1 MNYEKYREKL
11 EEGEPVLSYKRKLYS
26 FSGGKV
32 YAGKGLR
39 YNNGK
44 TSILL
49 KQYSQN
55 AFPTTI
61 NIFSPFTQFINFVF
75 LSLVRFK
82 HF

>member
-39 YNNGK
+39 YNNGRD
-44 TSILL
+44 I
-49 KQYSQN
+49 YI
-55 AFPTTI
+55 A
-61 NIFSPFTQFINFVF
+61 
-75 LSLVRFK
+75 
-82 HF
+82 